1 MYKITLYNCCLVLF
15 YLCLISCSS
24 SKSSESVS
32 SAPAEY
38 GEYPVTLESE
48 IVAPAVATDDYDSSS
63 SMRVRKTASTS
74 AKSKPTSSYDAIA
87 EPPTATES
95 DAIMHI
101 EEKAKTIPITKKR
114 EPAKQ
119 PKKLPKAG
127 LITAG
132 EWNDLQ
138 NWADWTELN
147 EKEAYNQYK
156 DVWGFNV
163 EGKNSISL
171 LNKDHFPIV
180 DQEVKLYDSKAN
192 LIWNSFT
199 DNVGKVELWAKAFDN
214 TTSLSGAYLKIGKK
228 KIPLESLEN
237 DPEKGNI
244 IYLDQKCTNEKNVDI
259 MFVVD
264 ATGSMTDEIN
274 FLKSELIDVLQ
285 KVKTH
290 ADEINLRTASVFY
303 KDKGDNY
310 LTIDSPFTTDS
321 KQTIEWIRQ
330 RSASG
335 GGDSPEAVEAGLAKA
350 LEMDWSENARTRLLF
365 LLLDA
370 PPHKRD
376 KVQYQQLVKRAA
388 EKGIKIIPI
397 SASGIERETEF
408 LLKYTSILTN
418 GTYVFITDDS
428 GIGNPHLTPV
438 VKDFEVELLN
448 NLLVRVISN
457 YAKGNDCQEQ
467 QIETV
472 DLSMKI
478 FPNPASML
486 LNLEIGQDV
495 DEVRI
500 TGPSGKLMIKQKA
513 LIMGQH
519 QIDISQ
525 LVDGL
530 YQLSIIKGDQIC
542 TEKMIVVNKA

>member
-24 SKSSESVS
+24 SKSSDSVS
-32 SAPAEY
+32 DAPSAYSESAI
-38 GEYPVTLESE
+38 VLELE
-48 IVAPAVATDDYDSSS
+48 EMATPIETDDFESASPDHI
-63 SMRVRKTASTS
+63 RKAASTR
-74 AKSKPTSSYDAIA
+74 AKLKHGDSYD
-87 EPPTATES
+87 PPPMPVSETES
-95 DAIMHI
+95 FATKSSD
-101 EEKAKTIPITKKR
+101 EKTTTVSFSKKR
-114 EPAKQ
+114 EAARKPE
-119 PKKLPKAG
+119 KLPKAG

-147 EKEAYNQYK
+147 EKEIYHQFK

-171 LNKDHFPIV
+171 LNEDHFPII
-180 DQEVKLYDSKAN
+180 DQEVKLYDARGN
-192 LIWNSFT
+192 LIWQSFT
-199 DNVGKVELWAKAFDN
+199 DNVGKVELWANAFDN
-214 TTSLSGAYLKIGKK
+214 TTSLSGAYIKIGKK

-244 IYLDQKCTNEKNVDI
+244 IYLDQKCTDEKNVDI

-285 KVKTH
+285 KVQTN
-290 ADEINLRTASVFY
+290 AEGINLRTASVFY

-310 LTIDSPFTTDS
+310 LTIESPFTSDS
-321 KQTIEWIRQ
+321 KRTIEWIRQ

-335 GGDSPEAVEAGLAKA
+335 GGDTPEAVEAGLAKA

-376 KVQYQQLVKRAA
+376 KVQYQELVKQAA

-428 GIGNPHLTPV
+428 GIGNPHLAPV
-438 VKDFEVELLN
+438 VKDYEVELLN
-448 NLLVRVISN
+448 NLMVRVISN

-478 FPNPASML
+478 FPNPASMR

-500 TGPSGKLMIKQKA
+500 TGPSGKLMIKQKE
-513 LIMGQH
+513 LTKGQH

-542 TEKMIVVNKA
+542 TEKMIVTNRV

>member
-1 MYKITLYNCCLVLF
+1 MYKITLTNCCLA
-15 YLCLISCSS
+15 LICFILLSCSS
-24 SKSSESVS
+24 SKNSPGDADLSTESRRDYTTLSTSEMPASEEVYANPMKPKYSNKVIKNPSPKMWKKMTSETVTRTASFDDHSSEAKS
-32 SAPAEY
+32 SRKTYASKVMEAEAPA
-38 GEYPVTLESE
+38 L
-48 IVAPAVATDDYDSSS
+48 
-63 SMRVRKTASTS
+63 
-74 AKSKPTSSYDAIA
+74 
-87 EPPTATES
+87 
-95 DAIMHI
+95 
-101 EEKAKTIPITKKR
+101 KKDM
-114 EPAKQ
+114 PN
-119 PKKLPKAG
+119 AG
-127 LITAG
+127 QITAG

-171 LNKDHFPIV
+171 LNKDHFPII

-199 DNVGKVELWAKAFDN
+199 DNVGKVELWANAFDN
-214 TTSLSGAYLKIGKK
+214 TTSLSGAYIKIGKK

-237 DPEKGNI
+237 DSEKGNI

-285 KVKTH
+285 KVKTN
-290 ADEINLRTASVFY
+290 ADGINLRTASVFY

-335 GGDSPEAVEAGLAKA
+335 GGDSPEAVEVGLAKA

-376 KVQYQQLVKRAA
+376 KVQYQQLVKQAA

-428 GIGNPHLTPV
+428 GIGNPHLAPV

-472 DLSMKI
+472 DLAMKI
-478 FPNPASML
+478 FPNPASMQ
-486 LNLEIGQDV
+486 LNLEIAQDV

-500 TGPSGKLMIKQKA
+500 TGPSGKLMIKQKD
-513 LIMGQH
+513 LTMGQH

-525 LVDGL
+525 LVDGM
-530 YQLSIIKGDQIC
+530 YQLTIIKGDQIC
-542 TEKMIVVNKA
+542 TEKMIVTNRV